1 MLVEQINPSEYVA
14 DNMTAKF
21 TAWNKHCCS
30 FYNELVELL
39 VDQKYILAKDI
50 LKASALVTDIQIR
63 STAVPFDNKIEDMSN
78 DLYHWISL
86 SIRGNKLKELF
97 LPLE

>member
-1 MLVEQINPSEYVA
+1 MLVEEVRPSEFVA
-14 DNMTAKF
+14 DNTTAKF
-21 TAWNKHCCS
+21 TAWSQHCCS
-30 FYNELVELL
+30 FYDELVELL

-63 STAVPFDNKIEDMSN
+63 STTVPFDNKIVDMSN